1 MPILENGVWGIEDA
15 SKKYFGVSASQLSLD
30 QSAVLAG
37 MLKGPEIYNPLYSVE
52 NATNR
57 RNTVL
62 QNMVAAGYIDPESSW
77 HECMPGGL
85 WDIHGQLVDAYE
97 GKSEDYRYPSY
108 FDAVINEAVNEYGLT
123 EEDIVKK
130 WLPDLY

>member
-1 MPILENGVWGIEDA
+1 MYLNNAYFGNGVWGIEDA

-62 QNMVAAGYIDPESSW
+62 QNMVAAGYIDQKTADQSAAV
-77 HECMPGGL
+77 
-85 WDIHGQLVDAYE
+85 DIHGQLVDAYE
-97 GKSEDYRYPSY
+97 ASRRITATHPILMRLSMKRS
-108 FDAVINEAVNEYGLT
+108 INTA
-123 EEDIVKK
+123 
-130 WLPDLY
+130 